1 MNLINKNMAT
11 AKKCGPPKSKK
22 SGGYCAKPA
31 KLSESIMQ
39 DFVQHKTSVLVI
51 MAGALSL
58 GALFSLMLG
67 VSAASF

>member
-1 MNLINKNMAT
+1 MAT
-11 AKKCGPPKSKK
+11 VKKCGTSKTK
-22 SGGYCAKPA
+22 KRGGCAKPA
-31 KLSESIMQ
+31 KLSETMLQ

>member
-1 MNLINKNMAT
+1 MTTI
-11 AKKCGPPKSKK
+11 KKCTPPKTKK
-22 SGGYCAKPA
+22 GSAKAKPP
-31 KLSESIMQ
+31 KLSETMLQ